1 MDKYNAEFLD
11 SCLCLKKI
19 WPKDWHQP
27 RLLQSSYDS
36 AYVDQWHLDN
46 AGGLET
52 SWHHD
57 SSEPALMFFI
67 EHVNSW
73 TVNL

>member
-1 MDKYNAEFLD
+1 MPNSWTPAFALKRYGQKTGINLD
-11 SCLCLKKI
+11 CYK
-19 WPKDWHQP
+19 
-27 RLLQSSYDS
+27 SSYDS

-57 SSEPALMFFI
+57 SSEPALMFFV
-67 EHVNSW
+67 EHVNSL